1 MKTARA
7 ISALGLL
14 AMSVAILRAF
24 VVGDFGTEGAWL
36 TSHPWGI
43 VSLVDLYVGFIIF
56 SMWIVYRE
64 RSRPAAV
71 VWVVLMMI
79 LGNWTAALY
88 VLVALHTSAGDWR
101 RFWMG
106 RHAG

>member
-1 MKTARA
+1 MKTAKV

-14 AMSVAILRAF
+14 AMSIAIVRAF
-24 VVGDFGTEGAWL
+24 VVGDFGSEGAWL

-43 VSLVDLYVGFIIF
+43 VSLVDLYVGFVIF

-64 RSRPAAV
+64 RSWAAAA

-88 VLVALHTSAGDWR
+88 VLIALYASRGEWR

-106 RHAG
+106 HRAS